1 MKRIILIVVTCFVAA
16 ILSGCCSDKN
26 LLTEKL
32 EAQNI
37 ETIQVVLAMG
47 NPEYGADSKVIRDE
61 SEIQEFVNAF
71 NGASIGKRVKKVDEA
86 VSDAS
91 KYFFYGDDE
100 SLLLVF
106 YFNGNDSERIWY
118 NSNWH
123 YISYSGKKPFEL
135 YKDSQAESIVVDED
149 LNIMD
154 KGLHE

>member
-1 MKRIILIVVTCFVAA
+1 MKRIILIVATYFVVAM
-16 ILSGCCSDKN
+16 LLGCYSGKN

-37 ETIQVVLAMG
+37 EKIQVVLAMG
-47 NPEYGADSKVIRDE
+47 NPDYGADSKVIRDE

-91 KYFFYGDDE
+91 KYYFYGDVG

-106 YFNGNDSERIWY
+106 YFNGNDSERIWH
-118 NSNWH
+118 NSKWY
-123 YISYSGKKPFEL
+123 YISYPGKKPYEI
-135 YKDSQAESIVVDED
+135 YKDSQAETIVVDEN
-149 LNIMD
+149 LNII
-154 KGLHE
+154 ERPS

>member
-1 MKRIILIVVTCFVAA
+1 MKRIILIVATCFVAA
-16 ILSGCCSDKN
+16 MLSGCCSDKN

-47 NPEYGADSKVIRDE
+47 NPEYGADSKIIRDE

-71 NGASIGKRVKKVDEA
+71 NGASIGKRVKKLDEA

-91 KYFFYGDDE
+91 KYYFYGDDS

-123 YISYSGKKPFEL
+123 YICYSGKKPYEI
-135 YKDSQAESIVVDED
+135 YKDSQAETIVVDED
-149 LNIMD
+149 LNIM
-154 KGLHE
+154 ERPS

>member
-1 MKRIILIVVTCFVAA
+1 MKRIILIVATYFVVAM
-16 ILSGCCSDKN
+16 LSGCCSDKD

-47 NPEYGADSKVIRDE
+47 NPEYGADSKIIRDE
-61 SEIQEFVNAF
+61 SEIQKFVNAF

-86 VSDAS
+86 VSDVS
-91 KYFFYGDDE
+91 KYYFYGDYG
-100 SLLLVF
+100 LLLVF

-123 YISYSGKKPFEL
+123 YISYSGKKPYEI
-135 YKDSQAESIVVDED
+135 YKDSQAETIVVDED
-149 LNIMD
+149 LNIM
-154 KGLHE
+154 ERPS